1 MQTYRDPASGLLKI
15 SGSLHVSDADEL
27 CHGLRDQLAE
37 RAEVILDLSEVDSCD
52 TACLQ
57 LFYAARNSAL
67 RQQKPFRVTA
77 LSSAIVDTG
86 KVLGMPLELLT
97 LSKNSS
103 PGTEGV
109 RGQDGTK

>member
-1 MQTYRDPASGLLKI
+1 MQTHRDPATGLLKI
-15 SGSLHVSDADEL
+15 SGSLHVNDAEKL

-37 RAEVILDLSEVDSCD
+37 GQELVLDLSEVDACD

-86 KVLGMPLELLT
+86 KILGMPLELLT
-97 LSKNSS
+97 LSKNSY

>member
-1 MQTYRDPASGLLKI
+1 MQIAKDPVRGLLRI
-15 SGSLHVSDADEL
+15 SGSLHVSEAEKL

-37 RAEVILDLSEVDSCD
+37 GQELLLDLSEVDACD

-77 LSSAIVDTG
+77 LSSAVSDTG

-97 LSKNSS
+97 SSNNPS
-103 PGTEGV
+103 PGSEGE
-109 RGQDGTK
+109 RGQDGTQ